1 MFRLLAVQNSSIGDL
16 VPCLVCLTELT
27 IRVFTSLQSNPTHL
41 CPLGNLI
48 RVTRRHDLT
57 KKDLPTY
64 LPTYDYNTDNWEPG
78 FVTWQLIVTLDRIR
92 NSCDVS
98 KHMLEF
104 SITDFFLFYYWSLQ
118 HPQCRMSSSRWIPI
132 MARDLLP
139 LLQLKLLNSCLLL
152 LLSPSHSPPVFLLRV
167 DSSYRQSVT
176 FPSSSLASLMLIPF
190 IL

>member
-1 MFRLLAVQNSSIGDL
+1 MTWPKNV
-16 VPCLVCLTELT
+16 
-27 IRVFTSLQSNPTHL
+27 
-41 CPLGNLI
+41 I

-104 SITDFFLFYYWSLQ
+104 SITDFFYFIIDHSST
-118 HPQCRMSSSRWIPI
+118 HNVGCRLHDEFQSWRATSSSFSSSNCSTP
-132 MARDLLP
+132 AFCS
-139 LLQLKLLNSCLLL
+139 SCLLL
-152 LLSPSHSPPVFLLRV
+152 ILLLSSFSVLIPLIAKVSLSHPPPLRPWCWSHSYFKYL
-167 DSSYRQSVT
+167 T
-176 FPSSSLASLMLIPF
+176 FYLFRRPDLFSAHNHK
-190 IL
+190 